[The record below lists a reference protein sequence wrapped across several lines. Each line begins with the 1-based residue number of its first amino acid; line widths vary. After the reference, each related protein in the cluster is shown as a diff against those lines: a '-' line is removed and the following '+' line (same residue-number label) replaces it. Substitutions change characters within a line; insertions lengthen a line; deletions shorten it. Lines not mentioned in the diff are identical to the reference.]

1 MSPTQLS
8 LFQGDEPS
16 PTTDKCRLLKDAL
29 QSAIHEMEKA
39 EQLVGERLW
48 NLKDCLEA
56 TSFTEAR
63 KTLTGIAALT
73 TDLKDE
79 LSIQTTQQAVTDG
92 T

>member
-1 MSPTQLS
+1 
-8 LFQGDEPS
+8 
-16 PTTDKCRLLKDAL
+16 
-29 QSAIHEMEKA
+29 MEKA

-56 TSFTEAR
+56 TSFTEAG
-63 KTLTGIAALT
+63 KTLKGIAALT

-92 T
+92 N

>member
-16 PTTDKCRLLKDAL
+16 STTDRCRLLKDAL
-29 QSAIHEMEKA
+29 QSAIHEMEKV

-56 TSFTEAR
+56 QSFTEAR
-63 KTLTGIAALT
+63 KTLKGIAALT

-79 LSIQTTQQAVTDG
+79 LSIYTPPAQQQATE
-92 T
+92 

>member
-1 MSPTQLS
+1 MSPSQLS

-56 TSFTEAR
+56 TSFTEAG
-63 KTLTGIAALT
+63 KTLKGIAALT

-92 T
+92 N